1 MRAAH
6 LITLRVQN
14 RVGTLNRLVSMF
26 RRRSYSINSLTA
38 GDCEEE
44 GCSRLTLVVGGE
56 GEAVDQCVRQMSKL
70 IDVLEVEHVDP
81 HDSVHRE
88 LALIQVGATRDK
100 RREVLD
106 IAHAM
111 GSEVLHLN
119 HETMTLT
126 LTDVP
131 SRIEA
136 LIGLLRPYGLVQI
149 ARSGLV
155 ALRTENPHG

>member
-1 MRAAH
+1 MRSAH

-26 RRRSYSINSLTA
+26 RRRAYSIASLTA

-44 GCSRLTLVVGGE
+44 GCSRLTLVVAGE
-56 GEAVDQCVRQMSKL
+56 GEAVDQCVRQIGKL

-88 LALIQVGATRDK
+88 LALIQVAAGREQ

-111 GSEVLHLN
+111 GSEVLHLD
-119 HETMTLT
+119 HDTMTLT
-126 LTDVP
+126 LTDLP
-131 SRIEA
+131 TRIEA
-136 LIGLLRPYGLVQI
+136 LIGLLKPYGLRQI

-155 ALRTENPHG
+155 ALKTENS